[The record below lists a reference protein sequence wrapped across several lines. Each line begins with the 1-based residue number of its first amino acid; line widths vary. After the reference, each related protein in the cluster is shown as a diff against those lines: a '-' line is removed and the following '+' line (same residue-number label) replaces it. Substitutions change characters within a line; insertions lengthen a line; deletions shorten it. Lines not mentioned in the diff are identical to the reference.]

1 MLLSNNNP
9 TTFNPLVVGSTW
21 SKAKSGGH

>member
-1 MLLSNNNP
+1 VEQYS
-9 TTFNPLVVGSTW
+9 FNPLVVGSTW